1 MGKRYESKLPG
12 INQGSKYAMQ
22 DEQKDGKAPLEK
34 LVFNITWVRRC
45 PLTTPIS
52 RSRPAPPGRP
62 RVLLACSS

>member
-22 DEQKDGKAPLEK
+22 DEEKDGKAPLEK

-52 RSRPAPPGRP
+52 RSRPAPPGRT
-62 RVLLACSS
+62 RVLLGCSS